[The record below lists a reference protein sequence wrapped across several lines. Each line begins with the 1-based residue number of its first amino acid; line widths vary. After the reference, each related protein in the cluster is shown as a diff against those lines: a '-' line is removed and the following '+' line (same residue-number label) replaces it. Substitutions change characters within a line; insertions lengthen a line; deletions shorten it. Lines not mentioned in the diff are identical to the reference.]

1 VGAVIT
7 TVISTALLFL
17 QSRRR
22 QRTFERVVTGLLA
35 VVTVG
40 FLAGL
45 VVSPPDPAQAVAG
58 LVPRLQGVDS
68 ALLAVGMLGATV
80 MPHAIYLHSALIRD
94 RHGRA
99 DPDCAEPMLR
109 TIRTDVGLAMAVAG
123 TVNVGMLLLAA
134 STLFGLQVDGLQAAH
149 QAIGDQLGPVIATL
163 FALALLA
170 SGLAS
175 TSVGGYAGAVI
186 MDGLLH
192 RRIPI
197 LWRRVLTAVPALILL
212 GVGLDPTR
220 MLIISQVILSFGIP
234 FALVPLVR
242 IAADRQLM
250 HLVPTRQATVTV
262 AWLVIGVVSA
272 LNLILIG
279 LTVASL

>member
-1 VGAVIT
+1 
-7 TVISTALLFL
+7 
-17 QSRRR
+17 
-22 QRTFERVVTGLLA
+22 

-45 VVSPPDPAQAVAG
+45 VVSPPDPADAAVG
-58 LVPRLQGVDS
+58 LIPRLQGVDS

-99 DPDCAEPMLR
+99 DPDCAAPMLR

-134 STLFGLQVDGLQAAH
+134 STLFGLQVDGLHAAH
-149 QAIGDQLGPVIATL
+149 QSVGDQLGTGIATL

-186 MDGLLH
+186 MDGLLR

-197 LWRRVLTAVPALILL
+197 LWRRVLTAIPALILL
-212 GVGLDPTR
+212 GLGLEPTR
-220 MLIISQVILSFGIP
+220 LLIISQVILSFGIP

-242 IAADRQLM
+242 IAADQQLM
-250 HLVPTRQATVTV
+250 HLVPTRRGTILV
-262 AWLVIGVVSA
+262 AWLVIGVVST
-272 LNLILIG
+272 LNMILIG
-279 LTVASL
+279 LTITSA

>member
-1 VGAVIT
+1 M
-7 TVISTALLFL
+7 
-17 QSRRR
+17 
-22 QRTFERVVTGLLA
+22 
-35 VVTVG
+35 
-40 FLAGL
+40 
-45 VVSPPDPAQAVAG
+45 
-58 LVPRLQGVDS
+58 DS

-99 DPDCAEPMLR
+99 DPDCAAPMLR
-109 TIRTDVGLAMAVAG
+109 AIRTDVGLAMAVAG

-149 QAIGDQLGPVIATL
+149 LAVGDQLGPVIATL

-197 LWRRVLTAVPALILL
+197 LWRRVLTAVPALVLL
-212 GVGLDPTR
+212 GLELEPTR
-220 MLIISQVILSFGIP
+220 LLIISQVILSFGIP

-250 HLVPTRQATVTV
+250 HLVPTRRSTLLV
-262 AWLVIGVVSA
+262 AWLVIGVVST

-279 LTVASL
+279 LTIISDLRV